1 MGGLKAALLLSS
13 LGPLES
19 PVCLLRLKDELR
31 NEPSLECI
39 RSSKSGLKANQH
51 AAEKHMPA
59 SVIDHAKP
67 VPAPPVFGSK

>member
-1 MGGLKAALLLSS
+1 MGGLNVALLLSS

-19 PVCLLRLKDELR
+19 PVCLLRLREELR
-31 NEPSLECI
+31 KEPSLECE

-59 SVIDHAKP
+59 SVMDHARP
-67 VPAPPVFGSK
+67 VPAPPASVSK